1 MELVADPANA
11 RVRRSFAFVDV
22 RGFTTLAEDHGDDAA
37 VQALQAFRG
46 CVRAACG
53 HYGVRVSRWLG
64 DGAMLVGVDTTQLVC
79 AAFEIVMTDV
89 DGSERLRTGAGIAV
103 GEVLV
108 FEGDDYI
115 GRNVNLAA
123 RLCDVA
129 QAGELLAAQGVEA
142 DLPES
147 LEMTARPPLR
157 IPGFRAPV
165 EVGAVCL
172 RQDALVAP
180 APPGRPEGP
189 VCSPAR
195 RPTVLRTTW
204 MTGERRRRGPRPAS

>member
-1 MELVADPANA
+1 MELVAAPANA

-22 RGFTTLAEDHGDDAA
+22 RGFTALAEDHGDDAA
-37 VQALQAFRG
+37 VQALQEFRA

-79 AAFEIVMTDV
+79 AAFEVVMTDV
-89 DGSERLRTGAGIAV
+89 DTAYRLRTGAGVAV
-103 GEVLV
+103 GEVLL

-129 QAGELLAAQGVEA
+129 RAGELLAACAVAEE
-142 DLPES
+142 LPDS
-147 LEMTARPPLR
+147 LEMTRRSPLC
-157 IPGFRAPV
+157 ISGFRAPV
-165 EVGAVCL
+165 EVGVVSL
-172 RQDALVAP
+172 RGGEQEATAP
-180 APPGRPEGP
+180 SRISAPRD
-189 VCSPAR
+189 
-195 RPTVLRTTW
+195 VLRTA
-204 MTGERRRRGPRPAS
+204 R

>member
-1 MELVADPANA
+1 MELVAEPANA

-22 RGFTTLAEDHGDDAA
+22 RGFTALAEDHGDDAA
-37 VQALQAFRG
+37 VQALHEFRY

-89 DGSERLRTGAGIAV
+89 DVSRRLRTGAGVAV

-123 RLCDVA
+123 RLCDEA
-129 QAGELLAAQGVEA
+129 RAGELLAARTVEA
-142 DLPES
+142 ELPDT
-147 LEMTARPPLR
+147 LEMRGHAPLP

-165 EVGAVCL
+165 DVGVVSL
-172 RQDALVAP
+172 RRTA
-180 APPGRPEGP
+180 REGH
-189 VCSPAR
+189 
-195 RPTVLRTTW
+195 
-204 MTGERRRRGPRPAS
+204 RPAV

>member
-1 MELVADPANA
+1 MELVAEPANA

-22 RGFTTLAEDHGDDAA
+22 RGFTALAEDHGDDAA
-37 VQALQAFRG
+37 VQALHEFRA

-89 DGSERLRTGAGIAV
+89 DGGRRLRTGAGISV
-103 GEVLV
+103 GEVLM

-123 RLCDVA
+123 RLCDEA
-129 QAGELLAAQGVEA
+129 RAGELLAARSVEA
-142 DLPES
+142 ELPES
-147 LEMTARPPLR
+147 LQMDVRPPLA

-165 EVGAVCL
+165 EVGAVGFSV
-172 RQDALVAP
+172 RRGG
-180 APPGRPEGP
+180 APP
-189 VCSPAR
+189 SPAGSGAAR
-195 RPTVLRTTW
+195 R
-204 MTGERRRRGPRPAS
+204 